1 MCPAAAGGRVS
12 GKNHAFCPR
21 RRWARQDASIQRFIV
36 DLRPAME
43 SPPEERPAHRR
54 HGPKLRLPLKI
65 TTISWWDLAHTL
77 GPILL
82 ASAAAI
88 WLALHFV
95 RPAPPRTLT
104 MSGGPKGSSFQTI
117 AERYRSI
124 LAENGIDLKIIPS
137 EGSLQNLDRLSEP
150 HSQVDIALVQAGITE
165 AEAARQGSNTGDLVS
180 LGSMF
185 YQPLTV
191 FYRGR
196 KPIARLSQLKG
207 KRIAIGRQG
216 SGTRLLALALLDAN
230 GIDLHGPTPL
240 LPVEGEVARQ
250 ALLDGRVDAIFLSS
264 DSAPPATIRAM
275 LHARGVLMFDFTQA
289 DAYTRRFPY
298 LYKLAIPAGAFD
310 LGANLPPKPL
320 NLLAPAVELIAH
332 SDLHPALCDLLIEAA
347 REVHGRA
354 NLIQYAHQ
362 FPNTSTYTFPLDSE
376 AARYYKS
383 GSRGFAYNYLPFW
396 LASLVTRIA
405 VLLVPII
412 VVLIPGLR
420 FLPQLYRWRVD
431 SRIHRRYGE
440 LMALERESL
449 GKLTRERREALLER
463 LDEIERSAILRKIPG
478 SHAEQ
483 LYQLREH
490 IRFVRRN
497 LSRSAAR
504 ATQDTETVDT

>member
-1 MCPAAAGGRVS
+1 VL
-12 GKNHAFCPR
+12 NF
-21 RRWARQDASIQRFIV
+21 
-36 DLRPAME
+36 RPAME
-43 SPPEERPAHRR
+43 SHPETAPVHRR
-54 HGPKLRLPLKI
+54 RGPKLRLPLKI

-104 MSGGPKGSSFQTI
+104 MSGGPKGSTFETV
-117 AERYRSI
+117 AERYRGI
-124 LAENGIDLKIIPS
+124 LAENGIDLKVIPS
-137 EGSLQNLDRLSEP
+137 AGSLQNLDRLSDP
-150 HSQVDIALVQAGITE
+150 QAHVDIALVQAGITE
-165 AEAARQGSNTGDLVS
+165 AAVARQGSNTSDLVS

-196 KPIARLSQLKG
+196 KPISRLSQLKG
-207 KRIAIGRQG
+207 KRIAIGKEG

-230 GIDLHGPTPL
+230 GIDLNGPTPL

-250 ALLDGRVDAIFLSS
+250 ALLEGRIDAIFLSS

-275 LHARGVLMFDFTQA
+275 LHARGVLMFDFAQA

-298 LYKLAIPAGAFD
+298 LYKLQIPAGAFD
-310 LGANLPPKPL
+310 LGNNLPAKPI

-332 SDLHPALCDLLIEAA
+332 SELHPALCDLLLEAA
-347 REVHGRA
+347 QEVHGHA
-354 NLIQYAHQ
+354 NLLQHAHQ
-362 FPNTSTYTFPLDSE
+362 FPNTSTYTFPLDPE
-376 AARYYKS
+376 AAQYYKS
-383 GSRGFAYNYLPFW
+383 GNRGFAYRYLPFW
-396 LASLVTRIA
+396 LASLVSRIA

-412 VVLIPGLR
+412 VITIPGLR
-420 FLPQLYRWRVD
+420 FLPQLYRWRVN

-449 GKLTRERREALLER
+449 GKLTRERRKALIER

-497 LSRSAAR
+497 LHRSAGR
-504 ATQDTETVDT
+504 ATQDPEAAEN

>member
-1 MCPAAAGGRVS
+1 MSAG
-12 GKNHAFCPR
+12 
-21 RRWARQDASIQRFIV
+21 
-36 DLRPAME
+36 
-43 SPPEERPAHRR
+43 PP
-54 HGPKLRLPLKI
+54 
-65 TTISWWDLAHTL
+65 
-77 GPILL
+77 
-82 ASAAAI
+82 
-88 WLALHFV
+88 
-95 RPAPPRTLT
+95 
-104 MSGGPKGSSFQTI
+104 GSSFETV
-117 AERYRSI
+117 AERYRAF
-124 LAENGIDLKIIPS
+124 LAQNGIDLQIIPS

-165 AEAARQGSNTGDLVS
+165 AARQGSNTGKLVS

-185 YQPLTV
+185 YQPLTL

-230 GIDLHGPTPL
+230 GIDLKGPTPL

-298 LYKLAIPAGAFD
+298 LYKLVIPPGAFD
-310 LGANLPPKPL
+310 LGANLPPQTV

-347 REVHGRA
+347 REVHGRG
-354 NLIQYAHQ
+354 NLTQYAHQ
-362 FPNTSTYTFPLDSE
+362 FPNTAAYTFPLDSE

-383 GSRGFAYNYLPFW
+383 GNRGFAYNYLPFW

-420 FLPQLYRWRVD
+420 FLPLLYRWRVD

-449 GKLTRERREALLER
+449 GKLTRERREALIER
-463 LDEIERSAILRKIPG
+463 LEEIERSASLRKIPG

-497 LSRSAAR
+497 LQRSGAR
-504 ATQDTETVDT
+504 AAGEAEAATT